1 MEEKPKGGNMP
12 YITMKEMLESGV
24 HFGHQTR
31 RWNPKMKP
39 FIFGSRKGIHII
51 DLQKTIP
58 LFDRAYDF
66 IADVVANGG
75 KVLFVGTKRQA
86 QEIVKEEASRC
97 GMFYVVH
104 RWLGGT
110 LTNFKTIKQR
120 IDKMKELE
128 AMFEDGSIN
137 KFPKK
142 EIIRMER
149 ILRKLKNSLGGI
161 RDMEEYP
168 QAGFIVDPK
177 KEENAVREFN
187 KLGIPI
193 VAITDTNCDPDLID
207 YIIPGNDDAIR
218 AIRLFTSKIADACLE
233 GAARREEMEM
243 AQEEGELEEESTE
256 GKVEEEIKQ
265 EDKANPNDTR
275 GEEKDEDNS

>member
-1 MEEKPKGGNMP
+1 MAR
-12 YITMKEMLESGV
+12 ITMKEMLEAGV

-58 LFDRAYDF
+58 LFDRAYEF
-66 IADVVANGG
+66 ISDVVANGG

-86 QEIVKEEASRC
+86 QDIVREEAQRC

-110 LTNFKTIKQR
+110 LTNFRTIKQR
-120 IDKMKELE
+120 IDKMKELKQ
-128 AMFEDGSIN
+128 MFEDGSIN

-149 ILRKLKNSLGGI
+149 ILNKLENALGGI
-161 RDMEEYP
+161 QDMEEYP

-193 VAITDTNCDPDLID
+193 VAITDTNCDPDVID
-207 YIIPGNDDAIR
+207 YIIPGNDDALR
-218 AIRLFTSKIADACLE
+218 AIKLFTSKIADACIE
-233 GAARREEMEM
+233 GAARRKEIE
-243 AQEEGELEEESTE
+243 AQEEKE
-256 GKVEEEIKQ
+256 KQ
-265 EDKANPNDTR
+265 ER
-275 GEEKDEDNS
+275 GEEVEGQGNKEDIEKTQEGEENKDEDNS

>member
-1 MEEKPKGGNMP
+1 MP

-86 QEIVKEEASRC
+86 QEIVREEATRC

-110 LTNFKTIKQR
+110 LTNFRTIKQR

-128 AMFEDGSIN
+128 AMFEDGSIS

-149 ILRKLKNSLGGI
+149 ILRKLQNSLGGI
-161 RDMEEYP
+161 RDMEDYP

-218 AIRLFTSKIADACLE
+218 AIKLFTSKIADACLE

-243 AQEEGELEEESTE
+243 MKAAEEGEEAQEEAPERTEEGEETKDITGE
-256 GKVEEEIKQ
+256 GK
-265 EDKANPNDTR
+265 DN
-275 GEEKDEDNS
+275 EDNS

>member
-1 MEEKPKGGNMP
+1 MP
-12 YITMKEMLESGV
+12 RITMKEMLESGV

-39 FIFGSRKGIHII
+39 FIFGARKGIHII

-58 LFDRAYDF
+58 LFDRAYEF
-66 IADVVANGG
+66 VSDVVANGG

-86 QEIVKEEASRC
+86 QDIVREEAERC
-97 GMFYVVH
+97 NMFYVVH

-120 IDKMKELE
+120 IEKMKELE
-128 AMFEDGSIN
+128 EMFEDGSIN
-137 KFPKK
+137 RFPKK

-149 ILRKLKNSLGGI
+149 KLKKLQNALGGI

-168 QAGFIVDPK
+168 QVGFIVDPK
-177 KEENAVREFN
+177 KEENAVKEFN

-193 VAITDTNCDPDLID
+193 VAITDTNCDPDVID

-218 AIRLFTSKIADACLE
+218 AIKLFTSKIADACIEGSARRKEEEEVKEKQDLDENQGEVEETLE
-233 GAARREEMEM
+233 GNKEET
-243 AQEEGELEEESTE
+243 QVEG
-256 GKVEEEIKQ
+256 
-265 EDKANPNDTR
+265 
-275 GEEKDEDNS
+275 EKDEDNS